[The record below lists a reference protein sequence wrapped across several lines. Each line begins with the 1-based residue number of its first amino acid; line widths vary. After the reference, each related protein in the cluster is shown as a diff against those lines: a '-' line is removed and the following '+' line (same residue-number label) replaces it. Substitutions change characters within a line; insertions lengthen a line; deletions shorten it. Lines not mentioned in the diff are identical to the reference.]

1 VTGLALVSRR
11 VSFWSI
17 EYGPSVT
24 SGWRTHV
31 AVVSA
36 SAPSASSARAPKA
49 TARPAPP
56 AALIRAPRLSA
67 LSFVSVDMAGTVQ
80 RRPETGVRI
89 RRSDAALPVDERD
102 VDREVLDRLGLRQP
116 MALAKAA
123 EPLAGEE
130 LVEGLLRGQVSTRT
144 IPSSAR
150 VAEVGFML
158 AAGSPRPSPGIA

>member
-1 VTGLALVSRR
+1 MSRACGVSY
-11 VSFWSI
+11 WPWL

-80 RRPETGVRI
+80 RPPETGVRI
-89 RRSDAALPVDERD
+89 RACRSAARDLELDTHHPVPVRYSGAD
-102 VDREVLDRLGLRQP
+102 
-116 MALAKAA
+116 
-123 EPLAGEE
+123 
-130 LVEGLLRGQVSTRT
+130 
-144 IPSSAR
+144 
-150 VAEVGFML
+150 
-158 AAGSPRPSPGIA
+158 